1 MCYWIMIESGTPIS
15 KTTVQHIAR
24 DDMLDA
30 DISEQTIKFND
41 ALDTRLDESKFLI
54 PRMGDFN
61 LEDDGFQTPK

>member
-1 MCYWIMIESGTPIS
+1 
-15 KTTVQHIAR
+15 
-24 DDMLDA
+24 MLDA

-61 LEDDGFQTPK
+61 LEDDGFQTPKWYLAYRDNTLTDEEYVSMENEDSLP